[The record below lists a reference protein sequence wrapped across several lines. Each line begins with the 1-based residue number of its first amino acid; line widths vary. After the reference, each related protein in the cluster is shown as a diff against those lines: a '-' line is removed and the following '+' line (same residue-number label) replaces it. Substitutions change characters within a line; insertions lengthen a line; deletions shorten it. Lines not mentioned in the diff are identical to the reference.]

1 MSTPTSPVPPAPM
14 HAAAPP
20 TTEASALLGAGAA
33 AARPAAHEPASPVR
47 GILLMLATGLL
58 FSVMD
63 TLSKEMTRH
72 YPVLQV
78 IWARYFF
85 HMLIMLAALA
95 PTRPWRTLLGSR
107 RPGLQLGRSLAV
119 VLSSALFVAAIKFIP
134 LADATAV
141 NFVAPLLVTAL
152 SVPLLGEKVGV
163 RRWTAVA
170 VGFLSVL
177 VVIRPGP
184 GMAHWAVLLPLAG
197 AVCYAL
203 YQITTRM
210 LAGIDAWPTTAL
222 YSGVVGVIGTSLLV
236 PFAWRPPEWTGWLA
250 FIGLGVLG
258 SASHLLLIRAFALA
272 PASTLS
278 PFGYVQ
284 LVWAIVAGIVV
295 FGDVPDAWTLVGAA
309 LIAGSGL
316 YVLLR
321 ESHLRRTGRL

>member
-1 MSTPTSPVPPAPM
+1 MSTTASSVPPPPPG
-14 HAAAPP
+14 AAMP

-33 AARPAAHEPASPVR
+33 APRVVGPEPASPVR

-58 FSVMD
+58 FSMMD

-85 HMLIMLAALA
+85 HMLIMLAALSRM
-95 PTRPWRTLLGSR
+95 RPWLALLHSR

-119 VLSSALFVAAIKFIP
+119 VLSSALFVGGIKFIP

-152 SVPLLGEKVGV
+152 SVPLLGEKVGL

-170 VGFLSVL
+170 IGFLSVL
-177 VVIRPGP
+177 IVIRPGP
-184 GMAHWAVLLPLAG
+184 GMVHWAVLLPLAG

-210 LAGIDAWPTTAL
+210 LAGIDPWPTTAL
-222 YSGVVGVIGTSLLV
+222 YSGVVGVVGTSLLV
-236 PFAWRPPEWTGWLA
+236 PFAWRDPDWTGWLA
-250 FIGLGVLG
+250 FVGLGVLG

-284 LVWAIVAGIVV
+284 LVWAILAGIVV
-295 FGDVPDAWTLVGAA
+295 FGDVPDVWTLSGAA